1 MKKFASLVLLG
12 AVVTSGAPSLFAMM
26 DSNASMSMDTSMKM
40 EGAMMK
46 SDSAMMMKKGGMM
59 KMDWSKQSVM
69 SLAVHLGYNWKTDR
83 SKLAKMAGVMNYRG
97 SVSQNLKIK
106 SYLL

>member
-1 MKKFASLVLLG
+1 
-12 AVVTSGAPSLFAMM
+12 
-26 DSNASMSMDTSMKM
+26 MKM